1 MARIPTPDRGQPI
14 DVPYLYQL
22 ATAINN
28 ISDQIDA
35 SSEKYATIFSREAQ
49 KQDLRTSDTKIFA
62 SFSDLPQKLKVAA
75 GDVREFAF
83 DISGF
88 KYPPIV
94 TATPVNTGTSTASN
108 DVTVIITSVTLSRI
122 SGFVRFNTLGEVD
135 IAVNVIAVGV
145 PA

>member
-22 ATAINN
+22 ATAVNN

-35 SSEKYATIFSREAQ
+35 SSEKYTTVFSREAQ
-49 KQDLRTSDTKIFA
+49 AQDLRTSDTKFFA
-62 SFSDLPQKLKVAA
+62 TFVDLLQPLKVNA
-75 GDVREFAF
+75 GDVQPF
-83 DISGF
+83 DVAISGF
-88 KYPPIV
+88 KYPPIA

-108 DVTVIITSVTLSRI
+108 DVNVVITTVTLSTI
-122 SGFVRFNTLGEVD
+122 SGFVKFNSAGEVN
-135 IAVNVIAVGV
+135 IAVNIIAIGV